1 MTELPFASICS
12 RYSGQTGRVVGQ
24 EKWLAHV
31 WPGIESCVGCVGS
44 AAFMAA
50 VTFLRGYPAS
60 SFKIAYKAMVP
71 LER

>member
-1 MTELPFASICS
+1 
-12 RYSGQTGRVVGQ
+12 VGQ